1 MVYQE
6 VLCRSALNRVEGMPF
21 GWTLNPYRGCTHGCH
36 FCFARKY
43 QSQLELGHG
52 DQFSSVVIIKTNFA
66 EVLTEELRRPRW
78 NPQRDLIVLGTATDP
93 YQPIEGRYRLTRQAL
108 SALIAHPTPL
118 GIITRGPLAVR
129 DVDLLAALSRLTR
142 CTVTFSVPTVD
153 DVARHRLE
161 PGTAHPLQRLHAVRR
176 LCRAGIDAGVLMAPI
191 VPGISS
197 HPAILDRTIHAIKDH
212 GAAFVG
218 ASLLHLDG
226 TTREHFFDFLSQT
239 YPNLVKRY
247 GRLYAGKYPSASY
260 AERFH
265 KVMTILKANRDVR
278 YRSDV
283 DKHKR
288 PWASP
293 VQADHQQLPLF
304 RNQLTAVVRGL

>member
-43 QSQLELGHG
+43 QSQLGLGHG

-66 EVLTEELRRPRW
+66 EVLTKELRRPRW

-153 DVARHRLE
+153 DVAWHRLE
-161 PGTAHPLQRLHAVRR
+161 PGTAHPLQRLRAVRR
-176 LCRAGIDAGVLMAPI
+176 LCRAG
-191 VPGISS
+191 
-197 HPAILDRTIHAIKDH
+197 
-212 GAAFVG
+212 
-218 ASLLHLDG
+218 
-226 TTREHFFDFLSQT
+226 
-239 YPNLVKRY
+239 
-247 GRLYAGKYPSASY
+247 YAGKYPSASY
-260 AERFH
+260 VERFH

-278 YRSDV
+278 YRPDV

-288 PWASP
+288 PGASP

-304 RNQLTAVVRGL
+304 RNQRTAAVRGL